1 VKSILLA
8 TALLLML
15 GQTALAQETDTGDVA
30 ANYFWEHANTT
41 PGNCG
46 CFGMNGGALSASAK
60 FSNSL
65 SGIVEFSAEQA
76 SNVLSSGKSL
86 TITSYQAGVR
96 FQVPQSWRPESHR
109 IQPFVEAMMGA
120 AHAGGG
126 IAGTAD
132 GTFAFASTLGG
143 GVDVPVGSRLSVRV
157 VQVDYLLTL
166 FKNFSTGTQNNF
178 RVGAG
183 VVYRW

>member
-8 TALLLML
+8 TALLLAL
-15 GQTALAQETDTGDVA
+15 GQTALAQEADTGDVT
-30 ANYFWEHANTT
+30 ANYFWERSNTT

-60 FSNSL
+60 LSNSL
-65 SGIVEFSAEQA
+65 AGLVEISGEHA

-86 TITSYQAGVR
+86 TVTTYQAGVR
-96 FQVPQSWRPESHR
+96 YQLPPSWNPEAHR
-109 IQPFVEAMMGA
+109 IQPFAEAMMGA

-143 GVDVPVGSRLSVRV
+143 GVDVPLNSKFSLRA
-157 VQVDYLLTL
+157 VQVDYQLTL